1 MSNIYEMFGDY
12 MYKETF
18 HNPKRAQKILC
29 LAYEAFGLKSK
40 VFPNKNLSKANQYL
54 ANVTMD
60 AIVKPFSHPENSV
73 LTSIFFPS
81 ELIHA
86 FGLDPL
92 CAEQFSAY
100 INGAKATRA
109 FREIAEGAG
118 IAETYCSYH
127 KILMGASLVGVLPKP
142 TCIVN
147 TSIICDANNL
157 TFRQVA
163 QDENVPHYYVDVPF
177 EKSETSV
184 QYVTKQLEDLIP
196 WLEEKTGRK
205 LDWNVLKQ
213 NLVRSKETI
222 DTIKETYTYRKNRY
236 LPNDLTSELF
246 QALAINT
253 ALGTPGALK
262 FAQMLLEE
270 YKQAPKSHARK
281 IVWMHTNPQWQQ
293 PLKDIFNYS
302 QDWQVIATDM
312 CFATLDIEIDPEK
325 PLESLARR
333 MVYNTYNGHAQ
344 DRIQAT
350 ADMVKKLDADGV
362 ICFCHWGCK
371 ETCGASAMIK
381 NNLEAQGIPTL
392 ILNGDGV
399 DPANSSDGQIQTRV
413 EAFLEMLEDHA
424 A

>member
-127 KILMGASLVGVLPKP
+127 KILMGASLVVCCQNQLVL
-142 TCIVN
+142 
-147 TSIICDANNL
+147 SIHPS
-157 TFRQVA
+157 FV
-163 QDENVPHYYVDVPF
+163 
-177 EKSETSV
+177 
-184 QYVTKQLEDLIP
+184 
-196 WLEEKTGRK
+196 
-205 LDWNVLKQ
+205 
-213 NLVRSKETI
+213 
-222 DTIKETYTYRKNRY
+222 
-236 LPNDLTSELF
+236 
-246 QALAINT
+246 
-253 ALGTPGALK
+253 
-262 FAQMLLEE
+262 M
-270 YKQAPKSHARK
+270 
-281 IVWMHTNPQWQQ
+281 
-293 PLKDIFNYS
+293 
-302 QDWQVIATDM
+302 
-312 CFATLDIEIDPEK
+312 
-325 PLESLARR
+325 
-333 MVYNTYNGHAQ
+333 
-344 DRIQAT
+344 RIT
-350 ADMVKKLDADGV
+350 
-362 ICFCHWGCK
+362 
-371 ETCGASAMIK
+371 
-381 NNLEAQGIPTL
+381 
-392 ILNGDGV
+392 
-399 DPANSSDGQIQTRV
+399 
-413 EAFLEMLEDHA
+413 
-424 A
+424 